1 MPADRGRGTD
11 DKVAAAHWFMA
22 GAQIDYALTPIV
34 RLSALPLVLQLQPSF
49 DGARSTPLDASGVWM
64 RATIAIGA
72 GVDL

>member
-1 MPADRGRGTD
+1 MP
-11 DKVAAAHWFMA
+11 
-22 GAQIDYALTPIV
+22 GAQLDYALTPLV

-49 DGARSTPLDASGVWM
+49 EGTRSAPLDASGVWM

>member
-1 MPADRGRGTD
+1 MLGGR
-11 DKVAAAHWFMA
+11 V
-22 GAQIDYALTPIV
+22 DYAVTPTV

-49 DGARSTPLDASGVWM
+49 EGTRSSPVDTSGVWM